1 MLIKNGLIFIN
12 NKAVPKDI
20 LIENEKIIK
29 IQDNISVDSNKNHK
43 IIDAKGKYILPGIID
58 PHTHMRDPGLTYKE
72 DFSTGSMACAKG
84 GITTFLDMPNT
95 IPNTITEEELLKKKQ
110 HSKNRSFVDYAFYF
124 GGSKLD
130 NSEEVKKVIDLSVAT
145 KIFMNVSTGNMLV
158 EDEKILKNIFNNSKL
173 VAVHAEGEM
182 VKKAI
187 EISAETKTPLYLCHL
202 STKKEIEYLKEA
214 KNNNLKVYGEVTPH
228 HLFLNESN
236 LKDNPLLI
244 MKPELKTKED
254 NEALW
259 EAINEGIID
268 TIGTDHAPHTF
279 EEKSNNSIYGIPGV
293 ENSLELMLQAVKE
306 KKITIEK
313 LIQLMSENPSKIFGL
328 KSKGNLKVGYDAD
341 IILVDLNIDEKI
353 SDKNIISK
361 CNWTPYKSFNKGG
374 KVMMTIVRGNI
385 VFNNGKFNNLKIGK
399 EVV

>member
-1 MLIKNGLIFIN
+1 MLIKNALIFIN
-12 NKAVPKDI
+12 NKAVSKDI

-29 IQDNISVDSNKNHK
+29 IQENISISSHANDE
-43 IIDAKGKYILPGIID
+43 IIDAERKYILPGIID

-95 IPNTITEEELLKKKQ
+95 IPNTTTKEELLNKKE

-130 NSEEVKKVIDLSVAT
+130 NSNEVKKVKDISVAT

-158 EDEKILKNIFNNSKL
+158 EDEEILINIFKNSKL
-173 VAVHAEGEM
+173 VAVHAEGKM

-187 EISAETKTPLYLCHL
+187 EISKKTDTPVYLCHL
-202 STKKEIEYLKEA
+202 STKEEIEYLKEA
-214 KNNNLKVYGEVTPH
+214 KKNNLKVYGEVTPH
-228 HLFLNESN
+228 HLFLNKDN
-236 LKDNPLLI
+236 LKDNPLLV

-254 NEALW
+254 NLALLA
-259 EAINEGIID
+259 AINEGIID

-279 EEKSNNSIYGIPGV
+279 EEKSNNLIYGIPGV

-306 KKITIEK
+306 KKINITQLMK
-313 LIQLMSENPSKIFGL
+313 LMSENPSKIFGL

-353 SDKNIISK
+353 SDRNIISK
-361 CNWTPYKSFNKGG
+361 CNWTPYKGFKKGG
-374 KVMMTIVRGNI
+374 KVIMTIVRGNI
-385 VFNNGKFNNLKIGK
+385 VFNNNKFNNLKIGK